1 MKVSKAN
8 KTYEIIS
15 ENPKMDTSGMA
26 GKPMPLEMYEYELK
40 MPTMNLHEMLEMRTK
55 KESKKKVD

>member
-1 MKVSKAN
+1 MKVSKAG
-8 KTYEIIS
+8 KPYEIIS

-40 MPTMNLHEMLEMRTK
+40 MPTMNLHEMMEMKAK
-55 KESKKKVD
+55 KESKRKSD